1 MKNQKSKLV
10 IFVAALI
17 FGIAAFIFLWKSRP
31 LPTEIHAQTNA
42 PNIETNELKSPQQIT
57 ENSVNASSNSA
68 IGRIDFGNFSY
79 PKLWKELEKP
89 AKLKNGELVFEGEYR
104 CTTTISLDEVKY
116 LDLTDDGEDDA
127 LVILSN
133 QVSCGSSWGATSFL
147 IFTMRNKKPQ
157 IIWRFTTGSE
167 AHGGLRD
174 FRLDGKEL
182 VVELYGRC
190 KIVGFEPKVDY
201 SEIKFNAGSDRALES
216 TTRFRFGWN
225 GRKFEQNSLEVLPYP
240 YNGTLR

>member
-17 FGIAAFIFLWKSRP
+17 IGIAAFIFLWQSRP

-68 IGRIDFGNFSY
+68 IGKIDFGNFSY

-127 LVILSN
+127 LVILN
-133 QVSCGSSWGATSFL
+133 DQVACGSSWRATSFL
-147 IFTMRNKKPQ
+147 VFTMKNEKPQ
-157 IIWRFTTGSE
+157 LIWRFTTGSE
-167 AHGGLRD
+167 AHGGLRN

-182 VVELYGRC
+182 AVELYGRC

-225 GRKFEQNSLEVLPYP
+225 GRKFGQNSLEVLPYP